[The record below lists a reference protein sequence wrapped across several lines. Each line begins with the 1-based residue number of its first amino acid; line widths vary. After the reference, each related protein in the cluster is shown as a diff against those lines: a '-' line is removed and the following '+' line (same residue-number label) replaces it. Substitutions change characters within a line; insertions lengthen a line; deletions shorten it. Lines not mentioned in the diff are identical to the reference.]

1 MNLVSVVSSICNVY
15 FLVSVV
21 SSWPVSVVSSLSHV
35 FIHPAVIPAVRS
47 GDLVV
52 SLILSPEKVSLKH
65 CIIKV
70 LTQFQ
75 EQSVL
80 LY

>member
-1 MNLVSVVSSICNVY
+1 MNLVSVVSSICV
-15 FLVSVV
+15 FSGICS